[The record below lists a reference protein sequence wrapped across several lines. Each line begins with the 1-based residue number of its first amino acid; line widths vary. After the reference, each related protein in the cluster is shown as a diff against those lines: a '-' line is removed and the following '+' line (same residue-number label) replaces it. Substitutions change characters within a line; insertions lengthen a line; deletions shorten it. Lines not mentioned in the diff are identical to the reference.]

1 VSDPGPAPLPEGER
15 GRRKTAVVTGGS
27 RGIGRAISRELSAA
41 GIRVVLTCRQDL
53 ARAEQTA
60 EEIRQSGGEA
70 LALVA
75 DVRDADAVRAVAD
88 RVAADFGGTDILV
101 NNAGVIK
108 DALLPFMKEEDW
120 DYVLD
125 TDLKGAFR
133 MTKSLLRPM
142 LHRGWGRIINVVSV
156 SGISGHAGQANYS
169 AAKGGLIAMT
179 KALALELSKRGITV
193 NAVAPGLVATE
204 IVAHLKEGEVNEL
217 LGRIPMGR
225 FGTPEEIAAVV
236 GFLVSDRASY
246 VTGQVWRVDGGMA

>member
-1 VSDPGPAPLPEGER
+1 MRDPA
-15 GRRKTAVVTGGS
+15 
-27 RGIGRAISRELSAA
+27 
-41 GIRVVLTCRQDL
+41 
-53 ARAEQTA
+53 
-60 EEIRQSGGEA
+60 
-70 LALVA
+70 
-75 DVRDADAVRAVAD
+75 AVRALAE
-88 RVAADFGGTDILV
+88 RVEAEFGGTDILV

-133 MTKSLLRPM
+133 MTKALLRPM
-142 LHRGWGRIINVVSV
+142 LHRGWGRIVNVVSV

-179 KALALELSKRGITV
+179 KALALELAKRGITV

-204 IVAHLKEGEVNEL
+204 IIAHLKETEVAEFVS
-217 LGRIPMGR
+217 RIPTGR
-225 FGTPEEIAAVV
+225 FGAPEEIAAVV
-236 GFLVSDRASY
+236 GFLASERASY

>member
-1 VSDPGPAPLPEGER
+1 VTDSAPV
-15 GRRKTAVVTGGS
+15 GRKKTAVVSGGS
-27 RGIGRAISRELSAA
+27 RGIGLAISRELAA
-41 GIRVVLTCRQDL
+41 SGARIVMTCRQDL
-53 ARAEQTA
+53 ARAEA
-60 EEIRQSGGEA
+60 ACGELIAAGGEA
-70 LALVA
+70 IALLA
-75 DVRDADAVRAVAD
+75 DVRDTAAVRAAAE
-88 RVAADFGGTDILV
+88 RVDADFGGADILV

-133 MTKSLLRPM
+133 MTKAFLRPM
-142 LHRGWGRIINVVSV
+142 LHRGWGRIVNVVSV

-179 KALALELSKRGITV
+179 KALALELAKRGITV

-204 IVAHLKEGEVNEL
+204 IIAHLKETEVREFV
-217 LGRIPMGR
+217 GRIPMGR

-236 GFLVSDRASY
+236 GFLATERASY